1 MKLKDFIKIYAVI
14 LLAHTAAQT
23 VAKDFSFIFFT
34 KLLIPLS
41 VFLYNFYYNVDKVSN
56 ILISSSIAF
65 FILGNILMMV
75 NPEYDPC
82 KFDTPMLAYSAAFT
96 FLSITALTRT
106 KFTLS
111 NMLIATFFT
120 LVNGVLSYLYI
131 FSSNEAGNISFY
143 LFVAAFLILTA
154 TTLVHSTTPQK
165 KYFLIGGLAGISV
178 SNHLLSFCN
187 FRENL
192 SFVVPVAMLL
202 YGIGLLG
209 YMVGFL
215 EATKE

>member
-1 MKLKDFIKIYAVI
+1 MKLKDFFKIYAAI
-14 LLAHTAAQT
+14 LLAHVTAQT
-23 VAKDFSFIFFT
+23 IASDFSFIFFT

-41 VFLYNFYYNVDKVSN
+41 VFLYNFYYNADKVIN

-82 KFDTPMLAYSAAFT
+82 RFDTPMLAYSAAFM
-96 FLSITALTRT
+96 FLSVTAIWRTRINV
-106 KFTLS
+106 S
-111 NMLIATFFT
+111 NILIASLFT
-120 LVNGVLSYLYI
+120 AVNAILSYLYI
-131 FSSNEAGNISFY
+131 LTSSEVINHTFY
-143 LFVAAFLILTA
+143 LFVATFLILTFC
-154 TTLVHSTTPQK
+154 TLINSVADQK
-165 KYFLIGGLAGISV
+165 KYFLFGGLASLSV

-192 SFVVPVAMLL
+192 SFIVPVAMLF

-215 EATKE
+215 EPVQE